1 MSTTIEKEVAIEELK
16 NYLSDFLEDDFDVE
30 KDYPRVLKAVMD
42 GRLSFNEEK
51 RSVYTLIEPINKGTE
66 FETKELILKNRVLP
80 SVGADLAKG
89 IDFQKEALK
98 YGLTVT
104 AHICGFASYKE
115 LDKLSKKDLQLIQ
128 ELAPVFM

>member
-1 MSTTIEKEVAIEELK
+1 MNAINKELAIEELHSYLS
-16 NYLSDFLEDDFDVE
+16 NYLDVQFEVE
-30 KDYPRVLKAVMD
+30 KDYPKLLNAVMQ

-51 RSVYTLIEPINKGTE
+51 KPVYILIEPINQGTE

-89 IDFQKEALK
+89 IDLQKESFK
-98 YGLTVT
+98 YGLVVT

-115 LDKLSKKDLQLIQ
+115 LDKLSKKDYQLIQ